1 MSDFSQNNMS
11 HSHNVVIANTLSAM
25 ELLLKQNG
33 QCFQEQDSKSVQK
46 KGYRATLDGLTLT
59 AYTLTPDKNQK
70 NSYWEIY
77 QGNSPCFATRVQ
89 TTHAVIKGLS
99 QGPWYKQLHQLFE
112 ETSDFHS
119 IAAEEPSPEEYGYVA
134 QLVKKAVLENLAKKL
149 CETAQC
155 ILQHGIH
162 FASEKQRSKKQ
173 DTLTCRA
180 YEKED
185 LELSRTRRER
195 RRPNSVSEHLE
206 LTICYEDQ
214 LRLRAEAAHTYFPK
228 KPNRQENPRI
238 NWEITLFD
246 QDPGWTIALQQAYEN
261 CYPKK

>member
-99 QGPWYKQLHQLFE
+99 QGPWYKQLHQLF
-112 ETSDFHS
+112 
-119 IAAEEPSPEEYGYVA
+119 
-134 QLVKKAVLENLAKKL
+134 KKAVLKILAKKL
-149 CETAQC
+149 CEAAQC